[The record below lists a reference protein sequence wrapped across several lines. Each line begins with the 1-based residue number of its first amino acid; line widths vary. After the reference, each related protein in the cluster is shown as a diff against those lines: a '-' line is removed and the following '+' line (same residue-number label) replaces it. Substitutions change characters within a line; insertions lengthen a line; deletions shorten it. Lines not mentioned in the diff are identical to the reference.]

1 MSLYLSDVRIITS
14 MYGRSL
20 CSRNW
25 KQMMWI
31 NSILQGKNEEK
42 EMTLG
47 AGQQRRPRKSPV
59 RRTLNVGLNE
69 ETDH

>member
-42 EMTLG
+42 EMTLEPG
-47 AGQQRRPRKSPV
+47 NS
-59 RRTLNVGLNE
+59 VGLGKVLFVV
-69 ETDH
+69 HWM